1 MNKPSKALKR
11 SISKINSHSY
21 FVAVSRA
28 AWAIF
33 ACLKI
38 HKTNKN
44 QVIAMPSFICQSVVA
59 AVLAAGWKIL
69 FIDIN
74 IENANVS
81 SEEYLRAMKA
91 NKIDA
96 ILFVHLLGNRNKLRD
111 LQTKCTENGILLI
124 EDSAQFCTSEEY
136 TEEGNL
142 SHIRILSFGYS
153 KPIDAGGGGILCT
166 EDKTLKREIEDLRN
180 SYCFKSQDR
189 LKENSVDFKKRF
201 YELKDLVADNQEEK
215 LSFQDLLRVYTPL
228 LDLEF
233 PFSDY
238 LIERIVHG
246 IDSLKKNTIIRR
258 ENWEKYLKYIKCDSM
273 SPLLEEESIPWR
285 AAFRIDN
292 ISYSKQ
298 HEISNSLREKGFDVS
313 NWYLPAHWYI
323 DSRDSTDL
331 KLENTVKLSKEIIQF
346 WVDKEFNINHFKSLN
361 NNLNKLI
368 NE

>member
-1 MNKPSKALKR
+1 MNSPSKVLKR
-11 SISKINSHSY
+11 SISMISSHSC
-21 FVAVSRA
+21 FVPVSRA
-28 AWAIF
+28 SWAIF

-59 AVLAAGWKIL
+59 AVFAAGWKIL

-81 SEEYLRAMKA
+81 SEEYTKAIKA

-111 LQTKCTENGILLI
+111 LQTKCTKNGILLI
-124 EDSAQFCTSEEY
+124 EDSAQLCPSEEF
-136 TEEGNL
+136 TEEENL
-142 SHIRILSFGYS
+142 SYVKIFSFGYS
-153 KPIDAGGGGILCT
+153 KPINVGGGGILCT
-166 EDKTLKREIEDLRN
+166 EDKALKRELEELRN
-180 SYCFKSQDR
+180 SYLFKSQDK
-189 LKENSVDFKKRF
+189 LQEISMDFQERF
-201 YELKDLVADNQEEK
+201 YKLKDLVANNEK
-215 LSFQDLLRVYTPL
+215 EKFSFQKLLRVYIPL

-233 PFSDY
+233 PFSDF

-246 IDSLKKNTIIRR
+246 IKNLKKNTRIRR
-258 ENWEKYLKYIKCDSM
+258 QNWEKYLKYIKCNSM
-273 SPLLEEESIPWR
+273 LPLLEEESIPWR

-292 ISYSKQ
+292 INYSRQ
-298 HEISNSLREKGFDVS
+298 HEISNTLREIGFDVS

-346 WVDKEFNINHFKSLN
+346 WVDKEFNVNHFTSLN